1 MCECDVEERRFGPA
15 RCENCGREDV
25 DLGFHEPSAMYVCAP
40 CGRALSELDLSRFPT
55 EAA

>member
-1 MCECDVEERRFGPA
+1 MCECDAEERRFGPA